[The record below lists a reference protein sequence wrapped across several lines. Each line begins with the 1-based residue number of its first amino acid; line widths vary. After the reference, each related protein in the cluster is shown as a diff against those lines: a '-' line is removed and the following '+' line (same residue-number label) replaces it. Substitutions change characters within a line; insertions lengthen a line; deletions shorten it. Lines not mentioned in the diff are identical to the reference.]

1 MGKKTIHWKIK
12 TTYESVR
19 IMPFNGGGGGA
30 LPPHEHTNIANDGGP
45 LDFNNTTIG
54 SMNAGDIT
62 FSDGAAL
69 QQLAYPAIPAGETLT
84 AAALSTA
91 PSWSAGGSSASYEQ
105 VGNVELGI
113 DAATIGLTFA
123 AISADD
129 IASLEIFYGGRL
141 SNAGTDCN
149 MRINN
154 VSTGDYNTQY
164 NQVTAGAGSIFQN
177 TSGTEIRT
185 SPNCRQIYGHI
196 SFQAGTTAQA
206 ATYDTFI
213 QYSGVQSGKD
223 LDAVTNYAGYLNNG
237 GTPTTAT
244 SFTQFDIAP
253 GGGNFRTGF
262 FLSVYKI
269 NRT

>member
-1 MGKKTIHWKIK
+1 MGF
-12 TTYESVR
+12 S
-19 IMPFNGGGGGA
+19 GGGSNVLKNHKHDA
-30 LPPHEHTNIANDGGP
+30 TVVQDGGS
-45 LDFNNTTIG
+45 LDADNVTSADLT
-54 SMNAGDIT
+54 AGDIIY
-62 FSDGAAL
+62 SDGVHL
-69 QQLAYPAIPAGETLT
+69 QRLAIGTPTQQIQVNAGATAPEYFT
-84 AAALSTA
+84 AAAG
-91 PSWSAGGSSASYEQ
+91 SAAYEE
-105 VGNVELGI
+105 VGTTELGA
-113 DAATIGLTFA
+113 DATSCGLTFA
-123 AISADD
+123 SISADD

-141 SNAGTDCN
+141 SNTGTDCN

-213 QYSGVQSGKD
+213 QYEGTQSGKD
-223 LDAVTNYAGYLNNG
+223 LNALTTYAGYLNNG
-237 GTPTTAT
+237 GSPTTAT
-244 SFTQFDIAP
+244 SFTQFDISV
-253 GGGNFRTGF
+253 GGGTLRPGF
-262 FLSVYKI
+262 FVSVFKI